1 MSLNRA
7 ESIDDYKRVIKLIA
21 AQFGPN
27 TEVVLHDFTNGFD
40 STIIAIEN
48 NHVTGRNIGGCG
60 TNLGIDILNNN
71 GRAED
76 KYGYITKLANGK
88 TLRSS
93 TLFLYDDNNRMW
105 GSICINTD
113 ISNTIRLANE
123 FNYLTSG
130 LNGTSPNEI
139 FVHNVSEL
147 IDHYIAEYENMY
159 PRNENTMSKTDKLEA
174 IRFFD
179 SKGVFLI
186 SKAGSKLCKYLRI
199 SKGTLYS
206 YLETVRQPAELIS
219 ENGET
224 TIL

>member
-1 MSLNRA
+1 MNRSD
-7 ESIDDYKRVIKLIA
+7 SIDVFKKLIKLMA

-48 NHVTGRNIGGCG
+48 GHVTGRNIGGCG
-60 TNLGIDILNNN
+60 TNIGIDILRSND
-71 GRAED
+71 RVDD
-76 KYGYITKLANGK
+76 KYGYITKLSNGK

-93 TLFLYDDNNRMW
+93 TLFLYDEDDKLW

-113 ISNTIRLANE
+113 ITHTIRISSE
-123 FNYLTSG
+123 MNYMTSD
-130 LNGTSPNEI
+130 LNGIPQNEV
-139 FVHNVSEL
+139 FVHNIGEL
-147 IDHYIAEYENMY
+147 VDYYISEYESIY
-159 PRNENTMSKTDKLEA
+159 PKIGNVMTKADKLEA

-186 SKAGSKLCKYLRI
+186 SKAGSKLCKYLHI

-206 YLETVRQPAELIS
+206 YLDIVRQAH
-219 ENGET
+219 
-224 TIL
+224 